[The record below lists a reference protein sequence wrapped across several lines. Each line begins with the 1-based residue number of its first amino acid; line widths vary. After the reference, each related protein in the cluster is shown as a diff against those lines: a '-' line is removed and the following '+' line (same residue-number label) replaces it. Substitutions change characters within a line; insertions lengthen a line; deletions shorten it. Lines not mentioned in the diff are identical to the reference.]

1 MNEITV
7 FQNEEFGDIR
17 TVIIDGAPW
26 FVGIDVCR
34 ALDIRNNR
42 DAMSRLDD
50 DEKGVEFID
59 TPGGRQKLSI
69 VNESGIYALV
79 LGPTLSPAELLVAQA
94 NLLLEQEQRVKALE
108 IDFDD
113 MKDNFVDINDR
124 MEQLESVVVNHPEDY
139 VSVAGY
145 ARMKNIPLS
154 LSVAQH
160 LGRKAKKLS
169 LARGAEI
176 YQTGDER
183 FGTVGTY
190 RIDILDDVFA
200 AYKT

>member
-79 LGPTLSPAELLVAQA
+79 LGSRKPEAKAFKRWITHEVIPEIRKTGAYTPTLSPAELLGSGQPA
-94 NLLLEQEQRVKALE
+94 
-108 IDFDD
+108 
-113 MKDNFVDINDR
+113 
-124 MEQLESVVVNHPEDY
+124 S
-139 VSVAGY
+139 
-145 ARMKNIPLS
+145 
-154 LSVAQH
+154 
-160 LGRKAKKLS
+160 
-169 LARGAEI
+169 
-176 YQTGDER
+176 
-183 FGTVGTY
+183 
-190 RIDILDDVFA
+190 
-200 AYKT
+200 

>member
-69 VNESGIYALV
+69 VNESG
-79 LGPTLSPAELLVAQA
+79 QA

>member
-79 LGPTLSPAELLVAQA
+79 LGSRKPEAKAFKRWITHEVIPEIRKQEPIHRHYLRRNCLWLRPTCFLSRNNV
-94 NLLLEQEQRVKALE
+94 
-108 IDFDD
+108 
-113 MKDNFVDINDR
+113 
-124 MEQLESVVVNHPEDY
+124 
-139 VSVAGY
+139 
-145 ARMKNIPLS
+145 
-154 LSVAQH
+154 
-160 LGRKAKKLS
+160 
-169 LARGAEI
+169 
-176 YQTGDER
+176 
-183 FGTVGTY
+183 
-190 RIDILDDVFA
+190 
-200 AYKT
+200 